1 MGRELVDEVLNIG
14 NVLDTIYP
22 NFPAYTI
29 CKDAKKN
36 YKSTLTQK
44 QAYWVKQVLD
54 TYLTETS

>member
-1 MGRELVDEVLNIG
+1 MGRELVDEVLKIG
-14 NVLDTIYP
+14 TVLDTIYP

-44 QAYWVKQVLD
+44 QAYWVNRVLD
-54 TYLTETS
+54 EYLTGTS